1 MTKPKQ
7 DKTKKPKDQPR
18 SGDMPSGRDKPTII
32 KTVDNITVYF

>member
-7 DKTKKPKDQPR
+7 DKTKKIKE
-18 SGDMPSGRDKPTII
+18 DKPTII

>member
-7 DKTKKPKDQPR
+7 DKTKKPKDH
-18 SGDMPSGRDKPTII
+18 DDKPTII